1 AYAWADPG
9 ANVARL
15 RPEFVLHRLE
25 GDHRHAGP
33 RPTPAG
39 VSETGSAVD
48 RIPQND
54 RETIRVRGEQANP
67 RAIGDQRVDVVDQ
80 SWRPVHAC
88 DIRAMDRPGDRQRG
102 VAGEAK
108 DPRELHP
115 RLRHRLRFGRVRQAD
130 RTKQDRGKAVDET
143 RLVGELRDVQRRRDR
158 LHVREGYERRELSTC
173 SISFLTC
180 WRSMNSRYTDA
191 NLIYAT

>member
-1 AYAWADPG
+1 ELGAVRRGQVEQELAAVIRQHETALELRRHLCADLIAATAYAWADPG

-67 RAIGDQRVDVVDQ
+67 RA
-80 SWRPVHAC
+80 
-88 DIRAMDRPGDRQRG
+88 
-102 VAGEAK
+102 
-108 DPRELHP
+108 
-115 RLRHRLRFGRVRQAD
+115 
-130 RTKQDRGKAVDET
+130 
-143 RLVGELRDVQRRRDR
+143 
-158 LHVREGYERRELSTC
+158 
-173 SISFLTC
+173 
-180 WRSMNSRYTDA
+180 
-191 NLIYAT
+191 